1 MLYEITLLTP
11 QGLQITDRVDL
22 PLDPELTW
30 QEFCQ
35 HRAFRLW
42 IKHRESWPVIDIT
55 PEMLIGVKPEP
66 EVESDVEP
74 EVDPPKIT
82 VLVETQPIETTTP
95 EKPEPEPKLRGRF
108 IDKWSGRTSKNIE
121 FTQWMAKAK
130 LNGINEL
137 TFKSRVYKLGWDYAR
152 AATEPRGPQGSTRQ
166 RLAKL
171 NVD

>member
-1 MLYEITLLTP
+1 MLYEITLESPTG
-11 QGLQITDRVDL
+11 QQETDQVDL

-30 QEFCQ
+30 QEFCGAEAFTQ
-35 HRAFRLW
+35 WLQDRARW
-42 IKHRESWPVIDIT
+42 RVIDIT
-55 PEMLIGVKPEP
+55 PEDMISVARPDEP

-74 EVDPPKIT
+74 EVDVPLNT
-82 VLVETQPIETTTP
+82 VLVETDTVETA
-95 EKPEPEPKLRGRF
+95 EPEPEPEPQSRF
-108 IDKWSGRTSKNIE
+108 IDSWSGRTTKNTE

-171 NVD
+171 KVD